1 MWCALMLRIGV
12 RNMTKVD
19 FTMADLQPMS
29 LGYEEGQDVT
39 PEVLKRAEKAY
50 QYFHNKYLELV
61 ASGVDK
67 ELRDLLIFHDAS
79 LEDFV
84 GRVRHVVKSGYYYD
98 SMGVFSVYLEY
109 NDTYAELRDYL
120 NSRSQLM
127 SSVFKKYRMTRKN
140 VLLLAQA
147 IINVNGKI
155 AWQDYASDSPYPDQ
169 HSLTMNEIKGSSEK
183 FERFRNEFAH
193 QMYNTVI
200 NDEMQ
205 RLEHDI

>member
-1 MWCALMLRIGV
+1 
-12 RNMTKVD
+12 MTKID

-67 ELRDLLIFHDAS
+67 KLRDLLIFHDAS

-84 GRVRHVVKSGYYYD
+84 GRVRQVVKSGYYYD

-109 NDTYAELRDYL
+109 NDTYAELRAYL
-120 NSRSQLM
+120 NSRM

-147 IINVNGKI
+147 IINVHGKI

-169 HSLTMNEIKGSSEK
+169 HSLTLNEIKGSPEK
-183 FERFRNEFAH
+183 LERFRNEFTH
-193 QMYNTVI
+193 QMYSNVI

-205 RLEHDI
+205 RLEQEL

>member
-12 RNMTKVD
+12 KIMTKID

-39 PEVLKRAEKAY
+39 QEVLKRAEKAY

-61 ASGVDK
+61 ASGVEP
-67 ELRDLLIFHDAS
+67 ELRDLLIGHDAS

-84 GRVRHVVKSGYYYD
+84 GRVRQVVKSGYYYD

-120 NSRSQLM
+120 NIRRSID
-127 SSVFKKYRMTRKN
+127 V
-140 VLLLAQA
+140 
-147 IINVNGKI
+147 
-155 AWQDYASDSPYPDQ
+155 
-169 HSLTMNEIKGSSEK
+169 
-183 FERFRNEFAH
+183 
-193 QMYNTVI
+193 
-200 NDEMQ
+200 
-205 RLEHDI
+205 

>member
-1 MWCALMLRIGV
+1 
-12 RNMTKVD
+12 MTKVD
-19 FTMADLQPMS
+19 FTMSDLQPMS

-39 PEVLKRAEKAY
+39 PEVLKRSEKAY

-84 GRVRHVVKSGYYYD
+84 GRVRQVVKAGYYYD

-120 NSRSQLM
+120 NSRRSID
-127 SSVFKKYRMTRKN
+127 V
-140 VLLLAQA
+140 
-147 IINVNGKI
+147 
-155 AWQDYASDSPYPDQ
+155 
-169 HSLTMNEIKGSSEK
+169 
-183 FERFRNEFAH
+183 
-193 QMYNTVI
+193 
-200 NDEMQ
+200 
-205 RLEHDI
+205 